1 MRTKFRSAILKFA
14 QAMEIVMAVIILA
27 AIVLGAVLL
36 MAGLAEDMRG
46 GLAAFSVT
54 DFLSKA
60 LMIIMGVEFIK
71 MLMLHTPRAVTDV
84 LLFAIAR
91 QLVVNHSSAVD
102 TLLGVAAVAL
112 IFVIKK
118 FLHTDGD
125 DAPAGDGRP

>member
-14 QAMEIVMAVIILA
+14 QGMEIVMAVNILA

-36 MAGLAEDMRG
+36 VAGLAEDMRG

-71 MLMLHTPRAVTDV
+71 MLMLHTYGAVTDV
-84 LLFAIAR
+84 LLFAVAR
-91 QLVVNHSSAVD
+91 QMILNHDGPAV
-102 TLLGVAAVAL
+102 LLLNVAALAG
-112 IFVIKK
+112 IFAIKRY
-118 FLHTDGD
+118 LCQEE
-125 DAPAGDGRP
+125 

>member
-71 MLMLHTPRAVTDV
+71 MLMLHTYGAVTDV
-84 LLFAIAR
+84 LLFAVAR
-91 QLVVNHSSAVD
+91 QMILNHDGPAV
-102 TLLGVAAVAL
+102 LLLNVAALAG
-112 IFVIKK
+112 IFAIKRY
-118 FLHTDGD
+118 LCQEE
-125 DAPAGDGRP
+125 

>member
-71 MLMLHTPRAVTDV
+71 MLMLHTYGAVTDV
-84 LLFAIAR
+84 LLFAVAR
-91 QLVVNHSSAVD
+91 QMILNHDGSAV
-102 TLLGVAAVAL
+102 LLLNVAALAG
-112 IFVIKK
+112 IFAIKRY
-118 FLHTDGD
+118 LCQEE
-125 DAPAGDGRP
+125 

>member
-36 MAGLAEDMRG
+36 VAGLAEDMRG
-46 GLAAFSVT
+46 GPAAFSVT

-71 MLMLHTPRAVTDV
+71 MLMLHTYGAVTDV
-84 LLFAIAR
+84 LLFAVAR
-91 QLVVNHSSAVD
+91 QMILNHDGPSV
-102 TLLGVAAVAL
+102 LLLNVAALAG
-112 IFVIKK
+112 IFAIKRY
-118 FLHTDGD
+118 LCQEE
-125 DAPAGDGRP
+125 

>member
-71 MLMLHTPRAVTDV
+71 MLMLHTYGEVTDV
-84 LLFAIAR
+84 LLFAVAR
-91 QLVVNHSSAVD
+91 QMILNHDGPAV
-102 TLLGVAAVAL
+102 LLLNVAALAG
-112 IFVIKK
+112 IFAIKRY
-118 FLHTDGD
+118 LCQEE
-125 DAPAGDGRP
+125 

>member
-36 MAGLAEDMRG
+36 VAGLAEDMRG

-71 MLMLHTPRAVTDV
+71 MLMLHTYGAVTDV
-84 LLFAIAR
+84 LLFAVAR
-91 QLVVNHSSAVD
+91 QMILNHDGPAV
-102 TLLGVAAVAL
+102 LLLNVAALAG
-112 IFVIKK
+112 IFAIKRY
-118 FLHTDGD
+118 LCQEE
-125 DAPAGDGRP
+125 

>member
-27 AIVLGAVLL
+27 AIVLGAVRL

-46 GLAAFSVT
+46 GLVAFSVT

-71 MLMLHTPRAVTDV
+71 MLMLHTYGAVTDV
-84 LLFAIAR
+84 LLFAVAR
-91 QLVVNHSSAVD
+91 QMILNHDGPAV
-102 TLLGVAAVAL
+102 LLLNVAALAG
-112 IFVIKK
+112 IFAIKRY
-118 FLHTDGD
+118 LCQEE
-125 DAPAGDGRP
+125 

>member
-1 MRTKFRSAILKFA
+1 MGTGGTMRTKFRSAILKFA

-36 MAGLAEDMRG
+36 VAGLAEDMRG

-71 MLMLHTPRAVTDV
+71 MLMLHTYGAVTDV
-84 LLFAIAR
+84 LLFAVAR
-91 QLVVNHSSAVD
+91 QMILNHDGPAV
-102 TLLGVAAVAL
+102 LLLNVAALAG
-112 IFVIKK
+112 IFAIKRY
-118 FLHTDGD
+118 LCQEE
-125 DAPAGDGRP
+125 

>member
-71 MLMLHTPRAVTDV
+71 MLMLHTYGAVTDV
-84 LLFAIAR
+84 LLFAVAR
-91 QLVVNHSSAVD
+91 PMILNHDGPAV
-102 TLLGVAAVAL
+102 LLLNVAALAG
-112 IFVIKK
+112 IFAIKRY
-118 FLHTDGD
+118 LCQEE
-125 DAPAGDGRP
+125 

>member
-46 GLAAFSVT
+46 GLVAFSVT

-71 MLMLHTPRAVTDV
+71 MLMLHTYGAVTDV
-84 LLFAIAR
+84 LLFAVAR
-91 QLVVNHSSAVD
+91 QMNLNHDGPAV
-102 TLLGVAAVAL
+102 LLLNVAALAG
-112 IFVIKK
+112 IFAIKRY
-118 FLHTDGD
+118 LCQEE
-125 DAPAGDGRP
+125 

>member
-36 MAGLAEDMRG
+36 VAGLAEDMRG

-71 MLMLHTPRAVTDV
+71 MLMLHTYGAVTDV
-84 LLFAIAR
+84 LVFAVARQMILNHDGPAVLLLNVAALAGIFAIKR
-91 QLVVNHSSAVD
+91 YLCQEE
-102 TLLGVAAVAL
+102 
-112 IFVIKK
+112 
-118 FLHTDGD
+118 
-125 DAPAGDGRP
+125 

>member
-36 MAGLAEDMRG
+36 VAGLTEDMRD

-71 MLMLHTPRAVTDV
+71 MLMLHTYGAVTDV
-84 LLFAIAR
+84 LLFAVAR
-91 QLVVNHSSAVD
+91 QMILNHDGPAV
-102 TLLGVAAVAL
+102 LLLNVAALAG
-112 IFVIKK
+112 IFAIKRY
-118 FLHTDGD
+118 LCQEE
-125 DAPAGDGRP
+125 

>member
-71 MLMLHTPRAVTDV
+71 MLMLHTYGAVTDV
-84 LLFAIAR
+84 LLFAVAR
-91 QLVVNHSSAVD
+91 QMILNHDGPAV
-102 TLLGVAAVAL
+102 LLLNVAALAG
-112 IFVIKK
+112 IFAIKK
-118 FLHTDGD
+118 FLQTRE
-125 DAPAGDGRP
+125 DAE